1 MEKTSKPTV
10 RKSTETKIVQLVEKS
25 NSNSSNSIRTS
36 DVDRWGRSESTREI
50 TRKVF
55 DPIYSKYFR
64 AEWDGLEKIPAKGGA
79 LLVSNHAGAIPPD
92 APVIM
97 HGIEKELNR
106 PVYGLA
112 DYWFRTLPVG
122 GTLWNRA
129 GGVTAHPSNAY
140 GILHEDQ
147 QLALVFPEG
156 VKGPSK
162 LYKDRYQLRRFGR
175 GGFVEIAMRSGV
187 PIIPLAVVGAE
198 EAMPILTRISSLS
211 KLLNVPYFPITLNQV
226 LLSPFL
232 GPILGTLAYLPA
244 KFKIRVL
251 EPVYFDVPPD
261 QPRYSKTRILD
272 ESENIRTRIQDA
284 IFDMLAHRKNPWF
297 G

>member
-226 LLSPFL
+226 LLTPFL